1 MERGS
6 ITKPLDIST
15 STFVDF
21 FYTDL
26 SLSSFIMTD
35 KGGMS
40 AREEEFNRVQRDTE
54 TERDCLE
61 AGIRE
66 GGKECRR
73 LNENKQ
79 SDERMQKKLNSVSLY
94 FTSCF

>member
-21 FYTDL
+21 SYTDL
-26 SLSSFIMTD
+26 SLSSLIMTD
-35 KGGMS
+35 KEGMS
-40 AREEEFNRVQRDTE
+40 AREKESNRLRRDTE
-54 TERDCLE
+54 TERDCSE

-66 GGKECRR
+66 GEKERR
-73 LNENKQ
+73 WLNENKQ
-79 SDERMQKKLNSVSLY
+79 NDEPIREVNN
-94 FTSCF
+94 